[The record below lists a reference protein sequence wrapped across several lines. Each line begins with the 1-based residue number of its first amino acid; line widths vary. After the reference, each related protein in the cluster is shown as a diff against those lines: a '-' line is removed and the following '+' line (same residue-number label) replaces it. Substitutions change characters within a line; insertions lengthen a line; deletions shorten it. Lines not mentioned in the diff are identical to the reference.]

1 MSARPRLNRDYLHSQ
16 LLNKIMYCEWEPGMR
31 IDESAVA
38 EEFGVSKTPV
48 REALFMLA
56 RDHFVD
62 IYPQSGTFVAKI
74 DIKRVKDVIYLRN
87 SVEKTVLLELIT
99 KGVEVPEKIDN
110 STLLME
116 YAAKEKNWV
125 DYAAIDYNFHRDL
138 YRLAGHEE
146 LWDMIQNYMPH
157 YTRTRFFCETVH
169 DEADSTIEDHRQYL
183 AALRSRSASA
193 LKKII
198 DIHCDVNLSRA
209 YKQQA
214 FPNYYNYFSNFEYL

>member
-1 MSARPRLNRDYLHSQ
+1 MNRDYLHSQ

-31 IDESAVA
+31 IDEAAVA

-56 RDHFVD
+56 MDHFVD
-62 IYPQSGTFVAKI
+62 IFPQSGTFVAKI

-87 SVEKTVLLELIT
+87 AVEKAVMMEIIG
-99 KGVEVPEKIDN
+99 KGVAIPERIDN
-110 STLLME
+110 SLVLME
-116 YAAKEKNWV
+116 FAAKEKNWV
-125 DYAAIDYNFHRDL
+125 DYAKIDYDFHREL
-138 YRLAGHEE
+138 YRLAGHED

-169 DEADSTIEDHRQYL
+169 DEADSTIQDHREYL
-183 AALRSRSASA
+183 EALRKPSASK

-214 FPNYYNYFSNFEYL
+214 FPNYYNFFSNFEYL